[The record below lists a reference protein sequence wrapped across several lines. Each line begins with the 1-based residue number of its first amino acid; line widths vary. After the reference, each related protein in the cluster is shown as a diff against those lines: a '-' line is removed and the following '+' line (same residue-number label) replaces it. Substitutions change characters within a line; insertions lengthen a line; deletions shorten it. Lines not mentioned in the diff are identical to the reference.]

1 MPPATSG
8 VGRQLFCRFGRFC
21 RSTPE
26 HPTPGLLSLQS
37 LLSQLCCG
45 LYACSPSVS
54 LWQTESGRV
63 LALCSS
69 LCCCQS
75 TPLSP
80 CSPPRR
86 LQLPCV
92 PTSSTC
98 PPQALPSL
106 LHTCDI
112 SDESDQSKLIVPPTS
127 PSASRRSVR
136 SLGGLSPAAAA
147 RLAQN

>member
-8 VGRQLFCRFGRFC
+8 LGRQLFCRFGRFC

-26 HPTPGLLSLQS
+26 HPTPGLLSLRS
-37 LLSQLCCG
+37 LLSQLCG
-45 LYACSPSVS
+45 WLYACSPSVS
-54 LWQTESGRV
+54 LWRTEAGRV
-63 LALCSS
+63 LEPCSS
-69 LCCCQS
+69 LCWSQL

-98 PPQALPSL
+98 PSQPPSAL
-106 LHTCDI
+106 LHPCDI
-112 SDESDQSKLIVPPTS
+112 SDISDQSKLIVPPTS
-127 PSASRRSVR
+127 PSASRRSAR
-136 SLGGLSPAAAA
+136 SPGGLSPAAAA
-147 RLAQN
+147 RLAPR